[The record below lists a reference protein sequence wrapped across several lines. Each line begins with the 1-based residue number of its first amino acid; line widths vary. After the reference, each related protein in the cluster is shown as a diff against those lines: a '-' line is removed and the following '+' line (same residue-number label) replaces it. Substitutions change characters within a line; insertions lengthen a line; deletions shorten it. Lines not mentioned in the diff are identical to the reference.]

1 MDDSDIVNE
10 FLRIVEKHLHGTPS
24 GLTRKLITKI
34 IEDEVIINNNVAEAI
49 FKIRTTVTLF
59 VDQKKAE
66 DISKEMKQLMG
77 L

>member
-10 FLRIVEKHLHGTPS
+10 FLRIVEKHLHGTQS
-24 GLTRKLITKI
+24 ELTQVLIGKVLKDDI
-34 IEDEVIINNNVAEAI
+34 IINNNIAKAI
-49 FKIRTTVTLF
+49 SRIKTTVKLF
-59 VDQKKAE
+59 VDEKKAE